1 MQGDGSSGSSDSEDD
16 GITVGDTIKDDT
28 NKDDN
33 IKDDNIKDDNIKDD
47 NIKDDVTK
55 DDITKDD
62 ITKDDITKDALDV
75 VDCAQVT
82 IDRRVLEGKKPPP
95 ARRNLSQSR

>member
-1 MQGDGSSGSSDSEDD
+1 M
-16 GITVGDTIKDDT
+16 

-33 IKDDNIKDDNIKDD
+33 IKDDLNKDDTIMDDIKKDD
-47 NIKDDVTK
+47 TI
-55 DDITKDD
+55 
-62 ITKDDITKDALDV
+62 KDALETL
-75 VDCAQVT
+75 DCSQVT